1 MKFGIK
7 IPRNIKETINF
18 DNENGNTYWGDVI
31 DKERKNVKITF
42 KKIQNGE
49 KVLSGYKKVRCFMNL
64 QVEFDLR
71 RKTRCVS
78 SGNITDPLPSMSY
91 SSVVS
96 RESVRIEFFATTL
109 NGLDDLA
116 RDIQKAYLNT
126 ETKERVWLRSGLEF
140 EYHVHTPILIVRA
153 LYGFRSNG
161 KAQRHNF
168 SDILR
173 NKLQFKPSFLD
184 QDDSKYYTYIVVYVD
199 GILIVD
205 SNQEKYMDMLKV
217 IYTAKKDSIHEPDVY
232 LGPNVQ
238 KIANRCGKDTCW
250 GISCE

>member
-1 MKFGIK
+1 
-7 IPRNIKETINF
+7 
-18 DNENGNTYWGDVI
+18 
-31 DKERKNVKITF
+31 
-42 KKIQNGE
+42 
-49 KVLSGYKKVRCFMNL
+49 MNL
-64 QVEFDLR
+64 QVKCDLR

-96 RESVRIEFFATTL
+96 RESVRIEFLAATL

-116 RDIQKAYLNT
+116 RNIQKAYLNA
-126 ETKERVWLRSGLEF
+126 ETKERVWFRAGPEF
-140 EYHVHTPILIVRA
+140 EYLAHTPILIVRA

-161 KAQRHNF
+161 KAQKHNF

-173 NKLQFKPSFLD
+173 NELQFKPSFLD

-217 IYTAKKDSIHEPDVY
+217 IYTAKKDSNHEPDVY

-238 KIANRCGKDTCW
+238 KIANRCGNDTCW